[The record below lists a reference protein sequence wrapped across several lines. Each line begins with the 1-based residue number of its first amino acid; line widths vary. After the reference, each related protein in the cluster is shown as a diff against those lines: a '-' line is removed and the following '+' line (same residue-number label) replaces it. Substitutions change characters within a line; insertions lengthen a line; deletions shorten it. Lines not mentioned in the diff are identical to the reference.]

1 MHAFYTNFNVSQFE
15 LETTMEVHALE
26 PNARSPVDTQ
36 AVERAIHPDI
46 SRCQV
51 PEHVAIIMDGNRR
64 WARQRNLSDLVGH
77 CQGAATLMEITET
90 ALLLGIRTLTV
101 YAFSTENW
109 ARSSSEVQGIFNLI
123 GHHLSQKS
131 AKLQREGVSVKVIGD
146 RSRLPISLR
155 EQLDKTIDFTARGT
169 RLDLVLAIN
178 YGGRDDICRAL
189 RKVVSD
195 CQSGKISPSA
205 VDETLIGSY
214 LDTRNWSDPELC
226 IRTSGERRISNFLL
240 WQLSYT
246 EMVFTDTLWPDFA
259 RIDFIN
265 AIEEYQARHR
275 RLGAH

>member
-1 MHAFYTNFNVSQFE
+1 
-15 LETTMEVHALE
+15 MEVHALE
-26 PNARSPVDTQ
+26 PNARSPIETKPQ
-36 AVERAIHPDI
+36 ECAIHANLG
-46 SRCQV
+46 RCQV

-64 WARQRNLSDLVGH
+64 WARQRNLSDLMGH
-77 CQGAATLMEITET
+77 CQGAATLMDVTET

-109 ARSSSEVQGIFNLI
+109 ARSTSEVQGIFDLI
-123 GHHLSQKS
+123 GHQLRQQR

-146 RSRLPISLR
+146 RNQLPNTLA
-155 EQLDKTIDFTARGT
+155 EQLDETIECTASGA

-195 CQSGKISPSA
+195 CQSGTLSPGA
-205 VDETLIGSY
+205 VNETLIGSY
-214 LDTRNWSDPELC
+214 LDTRNWPDPELC

-246 EMVFTDTLWPDFA
+246 EMIFTDTLWPDFA
-259 RIDFIN
+259 RAEFIK
-265 AIEEYQARHR
+265 AIQEYQARHR
-275 RLGAH
+275 RLGAR